1 MSLMTLF
8 TVIFALA
15 CLTTFALGFERAWKR
30 ARIVSTVV
38 AILAFFL
45 ALLSA
50 SVNK

>member
-15 CLTTFALGFERAWKR
+15 CLTTIALGIEKSWKR
-30 ARIVSTVV
+30 ARIISAVV

-45 ALLSA
+45 ALVSA